1 MINEHSVKTISLCN
15 LVIVIS
21 FHLEMLQFRK
31 NYFDCSVMSPEK
43 TAFTNTFRTIKEV
56 LDIGHRKIIQLFP
69 KWYTVSCQTWK
80 CEHTECLFKY
90 NLCNPSIESKCKM
103 GNFQSCAL
111 QNRTPLIKSC
121 RKKTKQNRTK
131 TKTSNCCWYVLVKK
145 RIFPKII
152 LRIWARLQR
161 NFFKVN

>member
-56 LDIGHRKIIQLFP
+56 LDISHRKIIQLFP

-90 NLCNPSIESKCKM
+90 NLCNPYIESKCRM
-103 GNFQSCAL
+103 GKFSVTCH
-111 QNRTPLIKSC
+111 IKPYTAN
-121 RKKTKQNRTK
+121 KIMPQKNKTKQNRTK

-145 RIFPKII
+145 RIFPKIM
-152 LRIWARLQR
+152 LKIWGRLQR
-161 NFFKVN
+161 NFF